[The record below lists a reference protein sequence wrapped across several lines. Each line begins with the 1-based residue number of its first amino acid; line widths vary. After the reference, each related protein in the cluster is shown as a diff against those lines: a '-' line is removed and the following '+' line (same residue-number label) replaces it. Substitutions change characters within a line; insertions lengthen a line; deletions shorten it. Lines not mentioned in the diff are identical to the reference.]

1 MEGHIS
7 NQELAQAVRA
17 LQKQIQRSQEQ
28 IQQLQEQLQGQVNE
42 NMRLREQMGYLGHQT
57 HLNEGNTRQMIEAS
71 PNQDLTQQTKVAKP
85 DLFYR
90 ERKKLQMFIS
100 QLELYFFFNAPDFP
114 DEDRKVMF
122 AATYL

>member
-1 MEGHIS
+1 
-7 NQELAQAVRA
+7 
-17 LQKQIQRSQEQ
+17 
-28 IQQLQEQLQGQVNE
+28 
-42 NMRLREQMGYLGHQT
+42 
-57 HLNEGNTRQMIEAS
+57 
-71 PNQDLTQQTKVAKP
+71 VAKP
-85 DLFYR
+85 DLFYG